1 MTDRG
6 VLGIVGAG
14 QLARMTHQAA
24 ISLAVEL
31 RFLADRAHD
40 PAAAVAP
47 GTRLGSAMSG
57 DDLRAFAQECDV
69 VTFDHEVVDLETL
82 DQMEAMGVTLR
93 PSARTL
99 RMVADKLS
107 MRRALDSAG
116 LPVPPIEVIETGA
129 DLDRASERFGA
140 MAVKRT
146 RGGYDGRGVFLV
158 TTRRQATAEAGPHLD
173 AGETLIA
180 EPLLSLDRELAVLVA
195 RRPGGQMVVYDP
207 VETLQVDG
215 QCRQITMPAPV
226 PGEIARHAQQLART
240 AAEAVEAV
248 GILAVELFEVD
259 GKLLVNE
266 LAARPHNSGHHTIEA
281 AVTSQFENH
290 VRAVLDLPL
299 GSPQPSCAAAVTV
312 NVIGRDG
319 ETDPRL
325 RLEQALATD
334 PGAHIHLY
342 GKTPRHNRKL
352 GHVTVCNDQAGEA
365 QRRAREVA
373 AALGSLEV
381 TG

>member
-1 MTDRG
+1 MSDRG
-6 VLGIVGAG
+6 ILGIVGAG

-47 GTRLGSAMSG
+47 GARIGSAMSG
-57 DDLRAFAQECDV
+57 DDLRSFAGECDV

-82 DQMEAMGVTLR
+82 DQMEAMGVALR

-99 RMVADKLS
+99 RMVADKLA
-107 MRRALDSAG
+107 MRQALDGAG
-116 LPVPPIEVIETGA
+116 LPIPPIEVIQTPS
-129 DLDRASERFGA
+129 DLERAGERLGA
-140 MAVKRT
+140 MALKRT

-158 TTRRQATAEAGPHLD
+158 RDGVEAAAAAGPYLD
-173 AGETLIA
+173 AEETLIA
-180 EPLLSLDRELAVLVA
+180 EPLLPLDRELAVLVA
-195 RRPGGQMVVYDP
+195 RRPGGEMVVYDP
-207 VETLQVDG
+207 VETLQIDG

-226 PGEIARHAQQLART
+226 PGEIAEHARQLAR
-240 AAEAVEAV
+240 AAARAVDAV
-248 GILAVELFEVD
+248 GILAVELFEV
-259 GKLLVNE
+259 GGRLMVNE

-299 GSPQPSCAAAVTV
+299 GSPERRCPAAVTV
-312 NVIGRDG
+312 NVIGRDAD
-319 ETDPRL
+319 TDPRL

-334 PGAHIHLY
+334 PAAHIHLY
-342 GKTPRHNRKL
+342 GKTPRFNRKL
-352 GHVTVCNDQAGEA
+352 GHVTVCHDQAGEA
-365 QRRAREVA
+365 QRRARAVA
-373 AALGSLEV
+373 VALGSLEV
-381 TG
+381 TR

>member
-1 MTDRG
+1 MSHQP

-40 PAAAVAP
+40 PAASVAP
-47 GTRLGSAMSG
+47 GTRLGSAMSA
-57 DDLRAFAQECDV
+57 DDLRSFAQECDV
-69 VTFDHEVVDLETL
+69 VSFDHEVVDLETL
-82 DQMEAMGVTLR
+82 DQMEEMGLTLR

-99 RMVADKLS
+99 RMVADKLE
-107 MRRALDSAG
+107 MRHAMASAG
-116 LPVPPIEVIETGA
+116 LPVPPIEIVRTTDA
-129 DLDRASERFGA
+129 LRSAAERFGP

-158 TTRRQATAEAGPHLD
+158 QDHAQAETATAPYLEG
-173 AGETLIA
+173 GETLIA
-180 EPLLSLDRELAVLVA
+180 EPLLDLRRELAVLVA
-195 RRPGGQMVVYDP
+195 RRPGGQAVVYDP

-215 QCRQITMPAPV
+215 QCRQITMPAAV
-226 PGEIARHAQQLART
+226 PGDLTRLARDLACA
-240 AAEAVEAV
+240 AAEAVGAV

-259 GKLLVNE
+259 SGLLVNE

-299 GSPQPSCAAAVTV
+299 GSPDAACPAAVTV
-312 NVIGRDG
+312 NVIGRDA
-319 ETDPRL
+319 ETDPRQ
-325 RLEQALATD
+325 RLDRALEAD

-342 GKTPRHNRKL
+342 GKAPRFNRKL
-352 GHVTVCNDQAGEA
+352 GHVTVCHDLVAEA
-365 QRRAREVA
+365 QARARAVA
-373 AALGSLEV
+373 EALGSLEV